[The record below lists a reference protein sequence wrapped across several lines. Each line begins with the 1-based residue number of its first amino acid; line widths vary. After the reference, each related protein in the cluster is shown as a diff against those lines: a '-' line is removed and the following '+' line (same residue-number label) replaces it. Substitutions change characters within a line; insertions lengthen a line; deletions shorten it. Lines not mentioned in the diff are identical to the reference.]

1 MLNKIK
7 QNIELYA
14 SNNAF
19 TIDEVNYSYKQ
30 FAQSISNIRSL
41 LENLELNKNEI
52 VGVITYNNIETY
64 SSIYAL
70 WFSGYCF
77 LPINPLLPATR
88 NQEIIKQC
96 SVRHILTSK
105 NTPEALLLDKN
116 VKFHATNHLND
127 VALNL
132 SLPSLS
138 DTDLMYILFT
148 SGSTGVP
155 KGVPINRKNLSA
167 FVEAFFANGY
177 EMDEN
182 DRFLQMFDFTF
193 DVSVQCYVLPL
204 YLGASIYTVAPDEI
218 KFLTIYKLL
227 EKHKITVAKMVP
239 SVISFL
245 RPYFSKIKLPHLKYS
260 LFSGEALYNEIA
272 NEWSVCVPNAVI
284 ENYYGP
290 TEATIDCLYYRWD
303 KQKQVEKT
311 YNGVVAIGKTFG
323 DSKAIVLSQDNQLIT
338 DDQKGELCVSGS
350 QVMSGYINLPEK
362 NKTAFVSFE
371 IDGVEHNFYRTGD
384 LVSLDTDGDILYC
397 GRIDHQV
404 QVQGYRVELGELEI
418 HAKEIAGN
426 IQAVAIAKEK
436 TPGNMQ
442 LFLFLEN
449 CPVETKIV
457 VDYLRTVLPFYMQ
470 PTKVFTMESF
480 PLTSSGKINRKLL
493 AENISTD

>member
-1 MLNKIK
+1 MLDIIK
-7 QNIELYA
+7 QNIEKFY
-14 SNNAF
+14 SKDAF
-19 TIDEVNYSYKQ
+19 IIDEVSYSYEQ
-30 FAQSISNIRSL
+30 FAQRISNIRALFDSL
-41 LENLELNKNEI
+41 KLNENEV
-52 VGVITYNNIETY
+52 VGVITYNDIETY
-64 SSIYAL
+64 ASIYAL

-77 LPINPLLPATR
+77 LPINPLLPYTR

-105 NTPEALLLDKN
+105 NTPDALSTGNN
-116 VKFHATNHLND
+116 VKFHATNQLKD
-127 VALNL
+127 VVLNL
-132 SLPSLS
+132 SLPKLS

-148 SGSTGVP
+148 SGSTGIP
-155 KGVPINRKNLSA
+155 KGVPINRKNLTA

-177 EMDEN
+177 KMDEN

-193 DVSVQCYVLPL
+193 DVSVQCYVLPI
-204 YLGASIYTVAPDEI
+204 YIGASIYTVAPDEI
-218 KFLTIYKLL
+218 KFFTIYKLL

-245 RPYFSKIKLPHLKYS
+245 RPYFGKIKLSHLRYS
-260 LFSGEALYNEIA
+260 LFSGEALYNEIV

-303 KQKQVEKT
+303 KQKQTEKT

-350 QVMSGYINLPEK
+350 QVMTGYINLPEK
-362 NKTAFVSFE
+362 NETAFVHFQF
-371 IDGVEHNFYRTGD
+371 DGVEYSFYRTGD
-384 LVSLDTDGDILYC
+384 LVSRDSDGDYLYC

-442 LFLFLEN
+442 LFLFLEK
-449 CPVETKIV
+449 CTVDTKVV
-457 VDYLRTVLPFYMQ
+457 VDYLRTVLPFYMR
-470 PTKVFTMESF
+470 PTKVFNMESF

>member
-1 MLNKIK
+1 L
-7 QNIELYA
+7 
-14 SNNAF
+14 
-19 TIDEVNYSYKQ
+19 DNY
-30 FAQSISNIRSL
+30 
-41 LENLELNKNEI
+41 
-52 VGVITYNNIETY
+52 
-64 SSIYAL
+64 
-70 WFSGYCF
+70 
-77 LPINPLLPATR
+77 
-88 NQEIIKQC
+88 
-96 SVRHILTSK
+96 
-105 NTPEALLLDKN
+105 
-116 VKFHATNHLND
+116 VKFHATNSLND
-127 VALNL
+127 VVLNL
-132 SLPSLS
+132 SLPKLS
-138 DTDLMYILFT
+138 ETDLMYILFT
-148 SGSTGVP
+148 SGSTGIP
-155 KGVPINRKNLSA
+155 KGVPINRKNLTA
-167 FVEAFFANGY
+167 FVEAFFANDY

-218 KFLTIYKLL
+218 KFFTIYKLL

-245 RPYFSKIKLPHLKYS
+245 RPYFGKIKLPHLRYS
-260 LFSGEALYNEIA
+260 LFSGEALYNEIV

-303 KQKQVEKT
+303 KQKQIEKT

-323 DSKAIVLSQDNQLIT
+323 DSKAIVLSQDNQLIR

-350 QVMSGYINLPEK
+350 QVMTGYINLPEK

-371 IDGVEHNFYRTGD
+371 MDGEIQNFYRTGD
-384 LVSLDTDGDILYC
+384 LVSRDADGDYLYC

-442 LFLFLEN
+442 LFLFLEK
-449 CPVETKIV
+449 CTVDTKVV

-470 PTKVFTMESF
+470 PTKVFNMESF

-493 AENISTD
+493 AENISID